1 MQEMIAGVLMSFDV
15 VAIYLLANQVKYKW
29 LLASWTALLH
39 MLFPL
44 VGFQFGQWLA
54 NFFLQWSSSIS
65 TLVLFFIGL
74 QLLISKENEDF
85 PAKTLPIIAI
95 FASIDTFSVSLSFGM
110 LNLEKYIFIISAGLS
125 TLILSYVAL
134 LIAQKTTIL
143 DNTIPKKIAGS
154 ILIIMSILLLK

>member
-1 MQEMIAGVLMSFDV
+1 MAISELDSV
-15 VAIYLLANQVKYKW
+15 VTYAISISRISVWAMV
-29 LLASWTALLH
+29 SE
-39 MLFPL
+39 
-44 VGFQFGQWLA
+44 
-54 NFFLQWSSSIS
+54 FFLQWSNSIS

-95 FASIDTFSVSLSFGM
+95 FASVDTFSVSLSFGM
-110 LNLEKYIFIISAGLS
+110 LNLEKYIFIMSAGLS
-125 TLILSYVAL
+125 TFVFSYVAL
-134 LIAQKTTIL
+134 KIAQRNTIL